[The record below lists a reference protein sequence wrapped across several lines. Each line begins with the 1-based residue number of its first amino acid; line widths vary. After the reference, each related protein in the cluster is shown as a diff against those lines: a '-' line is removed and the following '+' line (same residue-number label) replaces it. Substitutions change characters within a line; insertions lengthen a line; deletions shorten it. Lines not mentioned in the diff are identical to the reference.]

1 LFIATAK
8 FTTQCFEFDLMR
20 VGSCTCSVQQL
31 ALAKMNIDGVRRRS
45 APGGRPQVLI
55 EEVAFEAKES
65 LGDGGGHVSIS
76 ISTPGSQLVLPRHPH
91 VILAEPIRITL
102 IFRTYTI
109 RTWVH
114 GIQKTST
121 VVPFEEVVQV
131 MVRIF
136 GPQVIK
142 I

>member
-1 LFIATAK
+1 MTNYTA
-8 FTTQCFEFDLMR
+8 QRVVFDSER
-20 VGSCTCSVQQL
+20 VGSCTCGVQQL
-31 ALAKMNIDGVRRRS
+31 AFAKMNIDGVRRRS
-45 APGGRPQVLI
+45 APGGRPQVLV

-91 VILAEPIRITL
+91 VILTELIRITL

-121 VVPFEEVVQV
+121 VIPLEEVVQV

-136 GPQVIK
+136 GPHVIT